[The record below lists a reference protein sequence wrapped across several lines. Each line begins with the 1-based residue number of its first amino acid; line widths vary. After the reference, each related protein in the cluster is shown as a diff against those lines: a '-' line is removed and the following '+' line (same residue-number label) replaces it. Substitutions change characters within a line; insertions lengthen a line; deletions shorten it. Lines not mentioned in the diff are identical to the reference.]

1 MSFAKSDS
9 PSAQD
14 VLVRER
20 RLARPPTSRRHG
32 HLDLTH
38 RTHLHHQTRQRPAVP
53 DTVPTDRRPVATRTR
68 PCRRARRSRRD
79 DAAASTHPSRKPRP
93 SHRRRTPTQRRP
105 GRRTQQTP
113 AVLTL
118 SCRPTGGT
126 AHRPHGIRTRA
137 AHRRPG
143 IDAAAASAHPRGWR
157 PCNAAT
163 DAQCSAGRPRR
174 R

>member
-1 MSFAKSDS
+1 MSWAMASGVRGAMTRTAVAAPSLPARWLRSPHEYWGEECGRLLRRRRRTLGGWPRDARPTKALNRTKVSNRVSFAKSDS

-79 DAAASTHPSRKPRP
+79 DAAA
-93 SHRRRTPTQRRP
+93 
-105 GRRTQQTP
+105 
-113 AVLTL
+113 
-118 SCRPTGGT
+118 
-126 AHRPHGIRTRA
+126 
-137 AHRRPG
+137 
-143 IDAAAASAHPRGWR
+143 
-157 PCNAAT
+157 
-163 DAQCSAGRPRR
+163 
-174 R
+174 